1 MKSVVPFMLACLT
14 AVSPAAAQG
23 VTPSAGRTAFQ
34 VCAACHGT
42 KPGEKRMGPSLAG
55 IAGRKAG
62 TVAGFA
68 YSEAMATAK
77 FKWDDERLSAYL
89 AKPQQVVPGTRMIF
103 RGVPDPAQRQ
113 AIIAYLKSLP
123 AK

>member
-1 MKSVVPFMLACLT
+1 MKSVVPFMLACLMM
-14 AVSPAAAQG
+14 APPAAAQG
-23 VTPSAGRTAFQ
+23 VTPGAGRTAFQ

-55 IAGRKAG
+55 ISGRKAG

-68 YSEAMATAK
+68 YSESMAKAK
-77 FKWDDERLSAYL
+77 FKWSDERLSAYL